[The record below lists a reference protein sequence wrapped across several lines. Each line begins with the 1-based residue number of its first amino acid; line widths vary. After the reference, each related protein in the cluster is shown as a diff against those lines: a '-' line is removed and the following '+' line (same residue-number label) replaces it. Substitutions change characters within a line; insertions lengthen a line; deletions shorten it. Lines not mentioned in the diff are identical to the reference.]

1 MEWYARKDEREK
13 KIVICFEDWQEN
25 RPNEDVLFNE
35 NSIKIGDVL
44 CEMSYCGIPGY
55 RIGNHPEEFD
65 FPCSGWFPEKLSIE
79 LKNGEKIEIKVE

>member
-13 KIVICFEDWQEN
+13 KIVVCFEDWQEN

-35 NSIKIGDVL
+35 NSIKINGIL

-55 RIGNHPEEFD
+55 RPGNHPEEFD
-65 FPCSGWFPEKLSIE
+65 FFCSNFPDQISIE
-79 LKNGEKIEIKVE
+79 LQDGKKFDLPVE